1 MTAPQITVNVD
12 RDSVAMGDD
21 AISHARVTHFAPGTP
36 VSRMVEASAPEIHSR
51 GWSWVAV
58 VGGEVSAV
66 WSADHGVR
74 LLVPDRALSPERP
87 VETVHFRYFL
97 QIDPEWLFQ
106 RLAEGAPA
114 HRDTLA
120 AEYAPIAV
128 RKREQELHRRER
140 EQRERLLSAQ
150 CVGALQTLGA
160 AIELHADSECH
171 FDLHAEHWV
180 VRRADTMTQ
189 VFRGS
194 GAPVASIRP
203 IAFAESWIVAA
214 VAAEARAA
222 RGLAALPAHEALP
235 APELRPMVGSRLG
248 PQRWTSTGAITA
260 QLTGDDAVA
269 SYRLAAGRTVDE
281 IVALM
286 LLRDDVG

>member
-1 MTAPQITVNVD
+1 MSSPQITVNVD

-21 AISHARVTHFAPGTP
+21 AVSHAHVLHFTPGTP
-36 VSRMVEASAPEIHSR
+36 LSEMLEAAAPEIRAR

-74 LLVPDRALSPERP
+74 LLVPERALTADRP
-87 VETVHFRYFL
+87 VETVHFRYLL
-97 QIDPEWLFQ
+97 QIDPEWLFR

-114 HRDTLA
+114 HRDTLV
-120 AEYAPIAV
+120 AEYAPIAAH
-128 RKREQELHRRER
+128 RREQELRRRER
-140 EQRERLLSAQ
+140 ELPERLLSTE
-150 CVGALQTLGA
+150 CVSALHALGA
-160 AIELHADSECH
+160 SIELHADSECR
-171 FDLHAEHWV
+171 FDVGSERWV

-189 VFRGS
+189 VFRGQ

-203 IAFAESWIVAA
+203 AALAECWIIAS

-222 RGLAALPAHEALP
+222 RGLPPLPAHEHLP
-235 APELRPMVGSRLG
+235 APELRPMAGSRLA
-248 PQRWTSTGAITA
+248 PQRWTTTGPITA

-269 SYRLAAGRTVDE
+269 CYRLAVGRSVNE

-286 LLRDDVG
+286 LPHDAG